1 MSDLNRKWMKVASQY
16 RVVVLGSSEVY
27 WITLIPFLECRT
39 ICFRNWRH
47 ILKGVSETCKTN
59 QMKRHILIYHYS
71 YNEIHLLNYNCF
83 IEFVLPVWIV
93 PVSEIRIGQ
102 DIRQIK
108 IFLFFAIIIK
118 IKLRANTSLPRR
130 YKALSTVRGIPV
142 IHICRQCS

>member
-1 MSDLNRKWMKVASQY
+1 MKVASQY
-16 RVVVLGSSEVY
+16 RIVVLGACEVY

-39 ICFRNWRH
+39 ICFWNWRY

-59 QMKRHILIYHYS
+59 QMKRLGTLLIIINIIN
-71 YNEIHLLNYNCF
+71 NEIHLLNYNCF

-93 PVSEIRIGQ
+93 PVSEIKIGQ

>member
-1 MSDLNRKWMKVASQY
+1 MKVASQY
-16 RVVVLGSSEVY
+16 RVVVLGAREVY
-27 WITLIPFLECRT
+27 WITLIPFLECWT
-39 ICFRNWRH
+39 ICFWNWRY
-47 ILKGVSETCKTN
+47 ILKGVSKTCKTN
-59 QMKRHILIYHYS
+59 QMERLGTLLS
-71 YNEIHLLNYNCF
+71 YINNEIHLLNYNCL
-83 IEFVLPVWIV
+83 IKFVLPVWIV
-93 PVSEIRIGQ
+93 PVSEIKIGQ